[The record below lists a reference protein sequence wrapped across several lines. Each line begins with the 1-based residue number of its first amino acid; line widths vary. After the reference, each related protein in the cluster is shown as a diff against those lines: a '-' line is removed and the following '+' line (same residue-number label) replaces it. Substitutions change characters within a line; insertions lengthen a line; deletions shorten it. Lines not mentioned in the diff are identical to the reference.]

1 MHCFE
6 PPKGRTTLASEV
18 AEAVKTGECT
28 LFICNIVA
36 DELREVVERS
46 FPKSLLGL
54 EPFLE
59 RYGVVT
65 LLEPE
70 QELLER
76 AEAVCIDQDDAPIL
90 AAAVQSA
97 ERYGAM
103 LLLSND
109 FETFHTPKMK
119 AFLAERSM
127 VPVSLYGL
135 LKLVGRR

>member
-6 PPKGRTTLASEV
+6 PPRGRTTLASEV
-18 AEAVKTGECT
+18 TEAVEAGECT
-28 LFICNIVA
+28 FLICNIVA

-46 FPKSLLGL
+46 FPKSLSGL

-59 RYGVVT
+59 RYGVVSF
-65 LLEPE
+65 EPE
-70 QELLER
+70 QGLLER
-76 AEAVCIDQDDAPIL
+76 AEAVCIDQDDAPVL

-109 FETFHTPKMK
+109 FETFHAPKVK
-119 AFLAERSM
+119 AFLAEHGM

-135 LKLVGRR
+135 LGLVGRR